1 MSTLLGILGIS
12 DVNIRLAVLNTEE
25 VYDAVNQVAMQFQR
39 ERDEAFRVFVEDT
52 TTMHQSTYKLPGS
65 GYMQRLD
72 RHGRP
77 LEERPAGSFTTAYLL
92 ETFGTA
98 YGWDRETYAYMT
110 AQDLDNMSTSAML
123 RNANSHRFEIL
134 KAFFNETNDAYV
146 DPLYGALT
154 IRRLA
159 NTDGT
164 LYPPVLGA
172 QAEAEAQ
179 HYITSGYAASAIS
192 DTNNPFLTIRNLFED
207 RISGGQIVAFINPAQ
222 RTAVEAMAS
231 FVEKTPEYTVA
242 GQDTAVLAGGLPSVP
257 GTVIGAVSDVLISE
271 WRAGVPAA
279 YIAAVNLGQPGPLRM
294 RQHPHAELQGFKLE
308 AEEETDPLFKRT
320 WRDRFGYGAGNRL
333 NGVAME
339 LKVAAGYDTPTIY
352 A

>member
-12 DVNIRLAVLNTEE
+12 DVDTRLAVLSTEQ
-25 VYDAVNQVAMQFQR
+25 VYDAVNQVAAQFER
-39 ERDEAFRVFVEDT
+39 ERDEAFRVFVQDT
-52 TTMHQSTYKLPGS
+52 TTMYQSSYKLPGS

-77 LEERPAGSFTTAYLL
+77 LEERPAGSFTTAYPL
-92 ETFGTA
+92 ETFGTG

-110 AQDLDNMSTSAML
+110 AADLDNMSTSAMI
-123 RNANSHRFEIL
+123 RNANSHRFEIA
-134 KAFFNETNDAYV
+134 KAFFNKTNATFV
-146 DPLYGALT
+146 DPLYGSLT

-159 NTDGT
+159 NSDGT
-164 LYPPVLGA
+164 LYPPVIGSD
-172 QAEAEAQ
+172 AEADDL
-179 HYITSGYAASAIS
+179 HYVVSGYTAANIS
-192 DTNNPFLTIRNLFED
+192 DTNNPFVTIRDMFMERN
-207 RISGGQIVAFINPAQ
+207 SGGQIVAFINPAQ
-222 RTAVEAMAS
+222 RAKVEALAA
-231 FVEKTPEYTVA
+231 FVDKTPEYTVA

-257 GTVIGAVSDVLISE
+257 GNIIGAVSDVLVSE
-271 WRAGVPAA
+271 WRAGVPAN
-279 YIAAVNLGQPGPLRM
+279 YIASVDLGLPGPLRK
-294 RQHPHAELQGFKLE
+294 REHPHPELQGFRLE

-339 LKVAAGYDTPTIY
+339 LTTDGTYDTPAAY